1 MEHLEFVERVVPHL
15 PSSPPPSMTFKN
27 WDFGGRP
34 TKEGLGV
41 LAVPGLDPQKLVDA
55 VMDVD
60 HYVGNIDKVVE
71 SRAIADPR
79 FSPPESVRF
88 YQRVKLPVLGSIH
101 YENVLHR
108 IGTRAGYE
116 VVAWHLLEPETS
128 ALSAKVG
135 MRNAY
140 SLGAWFA
147 APGVV
152 AYALATAPR
161 REDVGLIKWKAMT
174 RGADAAASTALKI
187 NMDGMARWAARR
199 A

>member
-1 MEHLEFVERVVPHL
+1 MEHLEFVDRVVPHL
-15 PSSPPPSMTFKN
+15 PASPPARMSFKN
-27 WDFGGRP
+27 WSYGGRP
-34 TKEGLGV
+34 TKEGVAVMSIPGV
-41 LAVPGLDPQKLVDA
+41 DPEKLLAA

-79 FSPPESVRF
+79 FEPPGSVRF
-88 YQRVKLPVLGSIH
+88 YRRIKIPVLGSIH

-108 IGTRAGYE
+108 VEARAGYE
-116 VVAWHLLEPETS
+116 VVAWHLLAAETT
-128 ALSAKVG
+128 ALSPKQG
-135 MRNAY
+135 IRNAY

-161 REDVGLIKWKAMT
+161 REDVGMLKWKAMT
-174 RGADAAASTALKI
+174 KGADAAASAALKI
-187 NMDGMARWAARR
+187 NMEGMARWAARR
-199 A
+199 